1 MSPRD
6 KLEPISRL
14 SVNLSFL
21 DLWLCKPRLAGQ
33 FGDGYVPIPE
43 IIDRVKLLDGLVLV
57 RVYMRIQD

>member
-33 FGDGYVPIPE
+33 FGDALMAMC
-43 IIDRVKLLDGLVLV
+43 RSRK
-57 RVYMRIQD
+57 